1 MSGGHHHGHGHNHHG
16 GAAHGAHQ
24 IERGTLTQRAAIAS
38 VTMALFLAALKIW
51 ATASTGSVAMLGS
64 LADTV
69 LDLIAS
75 LITLVG
81 VRYAA
86 MPADAEHRFGHGKA
100 EALSALAQVGL
111 ITVSAIGIGWR
122 AIDRLGSGARTEG
135 LELGITVSV
144 IAMAAT
150 LGLLAYQRYVIARTR
165 SVAIGADHV
174 HYQTDLL
181 LNVAV
186 IAALLLDQWLGWR
199 AADPLFGIAIAL
211 WLLWGAW
218 RATGAALDQL
228 LDREWPAE
236 KKARFVEITARH
248 PDLRTLHDLRTRS
261 SGTHDFVQCHVAL
274 DASLSVG
281 DAHDIIERV
290 EDDLHAAFPG
300 LEVFIHID
308 PVGRID
314 HPDNAMVEADLF
326 AGIDRP
332 DGAMR
337 PST

>member
-1 MSGGHHHGHGHNHHG
+1 MSGAHHHHGRV
-16 GAAHGAHQ
+16 AHGPHQ
-24 IERGTLTQRAAIAS
+24 IERGSLTQRAAIAS
-38 VTMALFLAALKIW
+38 VTMAVFLAGLKIW
-51 ATASTGSVAMLGS
+51 ATATTGSVAMLGS
-64 LADTV
+64 LADTT
-69 LDLIAS
+69 LDLVAS

-86 MPADAEHRFGHGKA
+86 LPADEEHRFGHGKA
-100 EALSALAQVGL
+100 EALSAMAQVAL

-122 AIDRLGSGARTEG
+122 AIERLGSGAQTEG

-150 LGLLAYQRYVIARTR
+150 LALLTYQRHVIARTQ

-181 LNVAV
+181 LNGAV
-186 IAALLLDQWLGWR
+186 IAALLLDQWFGWR

-218 RATGAALDQL
+218 RAAGDALDQL
-228 LDREWPAE
+228 LDREWPAD
-236 KKARFVEITARH
+236 KKARFVAIAAQH
-248 PDLRTLHDLRTRS
+248 PELHTLHDLRTRS

-274 DASLSVG
+274 DASLTVG
-281 DAHDIIERV
+281 EAHDIIERV
-290 EDDLHAAFPG
+290 EDDLHQAFPG

-314 HPDNAMVEADLF
+314 APDNAMIEENLF
-326 AGIDRP
+326 AGIVRP
-332 DGAMR
+332 TCAHGSV
-337 PST
+337 P

>member
-1 MSGGHHHGHGHNHHG
+1 MSGGHHHHG

-51 ATASTGSVAMLGS
+51 ATVQTGSVAMLGS
-64 LADTV
+64 LADTA

-75 LITLVG
+75 LVTLVG

-86 MPADAEHRFGHGKA
+86 MPADEDHRFGHGKA
-100 EALSALAQVGL
+100 EALAALVQVGL
-111 ITVSAIGIGWR
+111 IIVSAVGIAWR

-135 LELGITVSV
+135 LELGITVSL

-150 LGLLAYQRYVIARTR
+150 FALLAYQRHVIARTR

-181 LNVAV
+181 LNGAV
-186 IAALLLDQWLGWR
+186 IAALALDQLLGWR
-199 AADPLFGIAIAL
+199 AADPLFGIVIAG

-218 RATGAALDQL
+218 RAARHALDQL
-228 LDREWPAE
+228 LDREWPAD
-236 KKARFVEITARH
+236 KRARFVEIAARH
-248 PDLRTLHDLRTRS
+248 PELRTLHDLRTRS

-274 DASLSVG
+274 DATLTVAQ
-281 DAHDIIERV
+281 AHVIIERV
-290 EDDLHAAFPG
+290 EHDLRANFLG

-314 HPDNAMVEADLF
+314 EPGNTMIESDLF
-326 AGIDRP
+326 AGIDR
-332 DGAMR
+332 ASLAQE
-337 PST
+337 PSR

>member
-1 MSGGHHHGHGHNHHG
+1 
-16 GAAHGAHQ
+16 
-24 IERGTLTQRAAIAS
+24 
-38 VTMALFLAALKIW
+38 MALFLAALKMW

-64 LADTV
+64 LADTA

-86 MPADAEHRFGHGKA
+86 MPADDQHRFGHGKA

-122 AIDRLGSGARTEG
+122 AIDRLSSGERTEG
-135 LELGITVSV
+135 LELGVTVSL
-144 IAMAAT
+144 IAIVAT
-150 LGLLAYQRYVIARTR
+150 FALLAYQRYVIARTR

-174 HYQTDLL
+174 HYQTDVL
-181 LNVAV
+181 LNISV
-186 IAALLLDQWLGWR
+186 IAALALDQLLGWR
-199 AADPLFGIAIAL
+199 AADPLFGMAIAV
-211 WLLWGAW
+211 WLFWGAW
-218 RATGAALDQL
+218 RATGDALDQL

-236 KKARFVEITARH
+236 KKARFVAIAAQH
-248 PDLRTLHDLRTRS
+248 PELRTLHDLRTRS

-274 DASLSVG
+274 DADMTVG
-281 DAHDIIERV
+281 QAHEVIERV
-290 EDDLHAAFPG
+290 EDDLRAAFPG

-314 HPDNAMVEADLF
+314 QPDNAMIETDLF

-332 DGAMR
+332 MPAQGTR
-337 PST
+337 S